1 MFIDSSI
8 STVNGKAYPRHLL
21 RETYREDGKVKHRTL
36 ANLTHSKPEEVE
48 AIRLALKHKGDL
60 AGILASAGEGGPEL
74 KQGPSIG
81 AVWVLYQL
89 ARELG
94 LVAALGSDRQGKLAL
109 WQIIARAL
117 DQGSRL
123 SAVRLAGGHAV
134 GAALGMVGFDEDD
147 LYANL
152 DWLADN
158 QADIESRLF
167 AHRKTVSAPDVFLY
181 DVTSTYL
188 EGEHNA
194 FAAFGYNRDRK
205 SGKRQIVIG
214 LLADADGRPLSIE
227 VFAGNTSDVK
237 TFSSQVSKAA
247 ARFGAERVTFVG
259 DRGMIKAPQRAELGA
274 ADFHYIT
281 AITKAQ
287 IDALIGAGVLQMDLF
302 EETLAEVE
310 GEDGERYVLR
320 RNPAR
325 AAELAA
331 SRQDKLARLQTAA
344 EAANTYLNE
353 HPTRGGEDA
362 TGQAE
367 GSGQDAQH
375 RQVCCVAERGAAS
388 VVTVDEAALT
398 EAARLDGC
406 YALRTDLPKTV
417 VAKEIVHDR
426 YKDLAQVEWAFR
438 DSKSVQLEMRPVY
451 LRDENRTRGHALVVM
466 LAYLMVRD
474 ATPALAR
481 HRPDR
486 AGGPR
491 PSGQPMPRRSD
502 HRRPALLPSSPD
514 ATRRRAPIVRSRRR
528 RHPRRAAP
536 RPDPRSHEAKTPT
549 TPKSEINST
558 RYRSPASFE
567 LGEHPF

>member
-1 MFIDSSI
+1 MFVDSSI
-8 STVNGKAYPRHLL
+8 STVNGKAYSRHLL

-36 ANLTHSKPEEVE
+36 ANLSQCKPEEVE

-60 AGILASAGEGGPEL
+60 VRILAESGESQTEL

-81 AVWVLYQL
+81 AVWALFQL

-109 WQIIARAL
+109 WQVIARVL

-134 GAALGMVGFDEDD
+134 GAALGTTGFDEDD

-158 QADIESRLF
+158 QAEIERRLF
-167 AHRKTVSAPDVFLY
+167 AQRKAASAPDVFLY

-237 TFSSQVSKAA
+237 TFSSQVSKAT

-287 IDALIGAGVLQMDLF
+287 IDSLIAAGVLQMDLF

-310 GEDGERYVLR
+310 SEEGERYVLR

-331 SRQDKLARLQTAA
+331 SRQDRLTKLQTAA
-344 EAANTYLNE
+344 EVANTYLNE
-353 HPTRGGEDA
+353 HPRAAVKTQLARLKARSKTLNIDKFVDITVQE
-362 TGQAE
+362 
-367 GSGQDAQH
+367 
-375 RQVCCVAERGAAS
+375 RCVIVA
-388 VVTVDEAALT
+388 VNEAALT

-406 YALRTDLPKTV
+406 YALRTDLPRAV
-417 VAKEIVHDR
+417 VAKEIVHER
-426 YKDLAQVEWAFR
+426 YKDLARVEWAFR
-438 DSKSVQLEMRPVY
+438 DFEICAARDATGLSQSREPHPRP
-451 LRDENRTRGHALVVM
+451 RPRGHAGLSHNP
-466 LAYLMVRD
+466 D
-474 ATPALAR
+474 PTPALAR
-481 HRPDR
+481 H
-486 AGGPR
+486 
-491 PSGQPMPRRSD
+491 
-502 HRRPALLPSSPD
+502 
-514 ATRRRAPIVRSRRR
+514 
-528 RHPRRAAP
+528 
-536 RPDPRSHEAKTPT
+536 
-549 TPKSEINST
+549 
-558 RYRSPASFE
+558 
-567 LGEHPF
+567 

>member
-1 MFIDSSI
+1 MFVDSSI
-8 STVNGKAYPRHLL
+8 STVNGKAYSRHLL

-36 ANLTHSKPEEVE
+36 ANLSQCKPEEVE

-60 AGILASAGEGGPEL
+60 VRILAESGESQTEL

-81 AVWVLYQL
+81 AVWALFQL

-109 WQIIARAL
+109 WQVIARVL

-134 GAALGMVGFDEDD
+134 GAALGVVGFDEND

-158 QADIESRLF
+158 QAEIESRLF
-167 AHRKTVSAPDVFLY
+167 AQRKAASAPDVFLY

-237 TFSSQVSKAA
+237 TFSSQVRKAA

-287 IDALIGAGVLQMDLF
+287 IDTLIATGVLQMDLF

-310 GEDGERYVLR
+310 SEDGERYVLR

-331 SRQDKLARLQTAA
+331 SRQDKLKTLQTAA
-344 EAANTYLNE
+344 EAANTYLSE
-353 HPTRGGEDA
+353 HPRAAAKTQLARLKARAKTLNIDKFVDIA
-362 TGQAE
+362 V
-367 GSGQDAQH
+367 QD
-375 RQVCCVAERGAAS
+375 RCVIVA
-388 VVTVDEAALT
+388 VNEAALT

-406 YALRTDLPKTV
+406 YALRTDLPRAV
-417 VAKEIVHDR
+417 VAKEIVHER
-426 YKDLAQVEWAFR
+426 YKDLARVEWAFR

-451 LRDENRTRGHALVVM
+451 LRAENRTRGHALVVM
-466 LAYLMVRD
+466 LAYLITQTLRQRWRD
-474 ATPALAR
+474 IDLTVQEGLDRLAGLCLLEVSL
-481 HRPDR
+481 
-486 AGGPR
+486 GGR
-491 PSGQPMPRRSD
+491 PSYHQVPTPRD
-502 HRRPALLPSSPD
+502 DVRRLFDAAGVEIPAALPLAPTRV
-514 ATRRRAPIVRSRRR
+514 ATKRKLPQRRKV
-528 RHPRRAAP
+528 
-536 RPDPRSHEAKTPT
+536 K
-549 TPKSEINST
+549 
-558 RYRSPASFE
+558 
-567 LGEHPF
+567 

>member
-1 MFIDSSI
+1 MFVDSSV
-8 STVNGKAYPRHLL
+8 TRLNGKTYARHLL
-21 RETYREDGKVKHRTL
+21 RETYREEGKVKHRTL
-36 ANLTHSKPEEVE
+36 ANLTHCKPEEVE

-60 AGILASAGEGGPEL
+60 GRILASAGEGGPEL

-81 AVWVLYQL
+81 AVWFLSQL

-94 LVAALGSDRQGKLAL
+94 VVAALGSDREGKLAL
-109 WQIIARAL
+109 WQVIARAF

-147 LYANL
+147 LYGNL

-158 QADIESRLF
+158 QAEIESRLF
-167 AHRKTVSAPDVFLY
+167 AQREAASAPDVFLY

-227 VFAGNTSDVK
+227 VFPGNTSDVK
-237 TFSSQVSKAA
+237 TFSSQLMKAA

-259 DRGMIKAPQRAELGA
+259 DRGMIKAPQRAEIGA
-274 ADFHYIT
+274 AGFHYIT

-287 IDALIGAGVLQMDLF
+287 IDALIAAGVLQMDLF

-310 GEDGERYVLR
+310 GLNGERYVLR

-325 AAELAA
+325 AEELAA
-331 SRQDKLARLQTAA
+331 SRADKLKTLRAAA
-344 EAANTYLNE
+344 EAANAYLNE
-353 HPTRGGEDA
+353 HPRAAVKTQIARLEAKSKTLHLDKFVA
-362 TGQAE
+362 LAEQA
-367 GSGQDAQH
+367 
-375 RQVCCVAERGAAS
+375 RRIFVAA
-388 VVTVDEAALT
+388 DEPAWI

-417 VAKEIVHDR
+417 VDKQIVHDR

-438 DSKSVQLEMRPVY
+438 DSKTVQLEMRPVY
-451 LRDENRTRGHALVVM
+451 LRDENRTRGHAVVVM
-466 LAYLMVRD
+466 LAYLLTQALRQRWRD
-474 ATPALAR
+474 IDLTVQEGLDRLASLCLVEVII
-481 HRPDR
+481 
-486 AGGPR
+486 GGR
-491 PSGQPMPRRSD
+491 PSYNQVPTPRDDVRQLFEAAAVAIPAALPLAPPRVATKQKLPQ
-502 HRRPALLPSSPD
+502 RRN
-514 ATRRRAPIVRSRRR
+514 V
-528 RHPRRAAP
+528 
-536 RPDPRSHEAKTPT
+536 K
-549 TPKSEINST
+549 
-558 RYRSPASFE
+558 
-567 LGEHPF
+567 

>member
-1 MFIDSSI
+1 MFVDSSV
-8 STVNGKAYPRHLL
+8 TRLNGKTYARHLL

-36 ANLTHSKPEEVE
+36 ANLTHCKPEEVE

-60 AGILASAGEGGPEL
+60 GRMLASAGESGPEL
-74 KQGPSIG
+74 KQGPSVG
-81 AVWVLYQL
+81 AVWVLSQL

-94 LVAALGSDRQGKLAL
+94 VVAALGSDRQGKLAL
-109 WQIIARAL
+109 WQIIARVL

-134 GAALGMVGFDEDD
+134 GAALGMVGFDEDG
-147 LYANL
+147 LYDNL

-158 QADIESRLF
+158 QAEIESRLF
-167 AHRKTVSAPDVFLY
+167 AQREPASAPDVFLY

-227 VFAGNTSDVK
+227 VFKGNTPDVK
-237 TFSSQVSKAA
+237 TFSSQVNKAA

-259 DRGMIKAPQRAELGA
+259 DRGMIKAPQRAEITA
-274 ADFHYIT
+274 AGFHYIT

-287 IDALIGAGVLQMDLF
+287 IDGLIAAGVLQMDLF
-302 EETLAEVE
+302 EDALAEVE
-310 GEDGERYVLR
+310 GLDGERYVVR

-325 AAELAA
+325 AEELAA
-331 SRQDKLARLQTAA
+331 SRADKLTTLHTSAETANA
-344 EAANTYLNE
+344 YLNE
-353 HPTRGGEDA
+353 HPRAAAKTQLARLKAKSETLGLDKVV
-362 TGQAE
+362 Q
-367 GSGQDAQH
+367 
-375 RQVCCVAERGAAS
+375 VAEQERRV
-388 VVTVDEAALT
+388 VVTVDEAALA

-417 VAKEIVHDR
+417 VGKEIVHDR
-426 YKDLAQVEWAFR
+426 YKDLAHVEWTFR

-466 LAYLMVRD
+466 LAYLLVHALRQRWRD
-474 ATPALAR
+474 IDLTVQEGLDRLASLCVVEVII
-481 HRPDR
+481 
-486 AGGPR
+486 GGR
-491 PSGQPMPRRSD
+491 PSYNQVPTPRDDVRQLFEAAGVAI
-502 HRRPALLPSSPD
+502 PAALPLDPARV
-514 ATRRRAPIVRSRRR
+514 ATRQTLPQRRK
-528 RHPRRAAP
+528 
-536 RPDPRSHEAKTPT
+536 AK
-549 TPKSEINST
+549 
-558 RYRSPASFE
+558 
-567 LGEHPF
+567 

>member
-1 MFIDSSI
+1 MVYSVAIVFVDSSI
-8 STVNGKAYPRHLL
+8 TRLNGKAYARHLL

-36 ANLTHSKPEEVE
+36 ANLTHCKPEEVE

-60 AGILASAGEGGPEL
+60 GRMLASAVEGGPEL
-74 KQGPSIG
+74 KQGPSVG
-81 AVWVLYQL
+81 AVWVLGQL

-94 LVAALGSDRQGKLAL
+94 VVAALGSERQGKLAL
-109 WQIIARAL
+109 WQVIARVL

-134 GAALGMVGFDEDD
+134 GAALGAVGFDEDD

-167 AHRKTVSAPDVFLY
+167 ARREAASAPDVFLY

-214 LLADADGRPLSIE
+214 LMADADGRPLSIE
-227 VFAGNTSDVK
+227 VFKGNTSDVK
-237 TFSSQVSKAA
+237 TFSSQVNKAA
-247 ARFGAERVTFVG
+247 ARFGAGRVTFVG
-259 DRGMIKAPQRAELGA
+259 DRGMIKAPQRAEIGA
-274 ADFHYIT
+274 AGFHYIT

-287 IDALIGAGVLQMDLF
+287 VDALIAAGVLRMDLF
-302 EETLAEVE
+302 EETLAEVD
-310 GEDGERYVLR
+310 GLDGERYVLR

-325 AAELAA
+325 AEELAA
-331 SRQDKLARLQTAA
+331 SRADKLNTLRVSAEAASAYLNDHPRAAAQTQLARLKAKSKA
-344 EAANTYLNE
+344 LHLDKFVA
-353 HPTRGGEDA
+353 
-362 TGQAE
+362 
-367 GSGQDAQH
+367 
-375 RQVCCVAERGAAS
+375 VAEQERRV
-388 VVTVDEAALT
+388 VVTVDEAALA

-438 DSKSVQLEMRPVY
+438 DQKTVQLEMRPVY
-451 LRDENRTRGHALVVM
+451 LRNENRTRGHALVVM
-466 LAYLMVRD
+466 LAYLMTQALRQRWRD
-474 ATPALAR
+474 IDLTVQEGLDRLASLCVVELII
-481 HRPDR
+481 
-486 AGGPR
+486 AGR
-491 PSGQPMPRRSD
+491 PSYNQVPTPRDDVRQLFEAAD
-502 HRRPALLPSSPD
+502 VALPAALPLAPATVATNQKLPLRRK
-514 ATRRRAPIVRSRRR
+514 
-528 RHPRRAAP
+528 
-536 RPDPRSHEAKTPT
+536 EK
-549 TPKSEINST
+549 
-558 RYRSPASFE
+558 
-567 LGEHPF
+567 

>member
-1 MFIDSSI
+1 MFVDSSI
-8 STVNGKAYPRHLL
+8 STVNGKTYPRHLL

-36 ANLTHSKPEEVE
+36 ANLTHCKPEEVE

-60 AGILASAGEGGPEL
+60 AGILASVGEGGLEL

-94 LVAALGSDRQGKLAL
+94 LVAALGSDRHGKLAL

-134 GAALGMVGFDEDD
+134 GAALGMIGFDEDD

-167 AHRKTVSAPDVFLY
+167 AQRKAVSAPDVFLY

-227 VFAGNTSDVK
+227 VFPGNTSDVK

-281 AITKAQ
+281 AITKAE

-331 SRQDKLARLQTAA
+331 SREDKLARLRTAA

-353 HPTRGGEDA
+353 HPRAAAKTQLARLKARAKTLNIDKFVG
-362 TGQAE
+362 
-367 GSGQDAQH
+367 
-375 RQVCCVAERGAAS
+375 VAEQERRV
-388 VVTVDEAALT
+388 VVTVDEAALN

-406 YALRTDLPKTV
+406 YALRTDLPKALI
-417 VAKEIVHDR
+417 AKEIVHDR
-426 YKDLAQVEWAFR
+426 YKDLAHVEWAFR

-466 LAYLMVRD
+466 LAYLLVQALRQHWRD
-474 ATPALAR
+474 IDLTVQEGLDRLASLCLVEVII
-481 HRPDR
+481 
-486 AGGPR
+486 GGR
-491 PSGQPMPRRSD
+491 PSYHQVPTPRD
-502 HRRPALLPSSPD
+502 DVRRLFEAAGVAIPTALPLAPAQVATKRKLPQ
-514 ATRRRAPIVRSRRR
+514 RRKV
-528 RHPRRAAP
+528 
-536 RPDPRSHEAKTPT
+536 K
-549 TPKSEINST
+549 
-558 RYRSPASFE
+558 
-567 LGEHPF
+567 

>member
-1 MFIDSSI
+1 MFVDSSV
-8 STVNGKAYPRHLL
+8 TRLNGKTYARHLL

-36 ANLTHSKPEEVE
+36 ANLTHCKPEEVE
-48 AIRLALKHKGDL
+48 AIRLALKYKEDL
-60 AGILASAGEGGPEL
+60 GPILASAVEGGPEL
-74 KQGPSIG
+74 RQGPSVG
-81 AVWVLYQL
+81 AVWVLAQL

-94 LVAALGSDRQGKLAL
+94 VVAALGSSREGKLAL
-109 WQIIARAL
+109 WQVIARVL

-134 GAALGMVGFDEDD
+134 GAALGTVGFDEDD

-167 AHRKTVSAPDVFLY
+167 AQRDAASAHDVFLY
-181 DVTSTYL
+181 GVTSTYL

-227 VFAGNTSDVK
+227 VFPGNTSDVK
-237 TFSSQVSKAA
+237 TFSSQLNKAA
-247 ARFGAERVTFVG
+247 AQFGAERVTFVG
-259 DRGMIKAPQRAELGA
+259 DRGMIKAPQRAEIGA
-274 ADFHYIT
+274 AGFHYIT

-287 IDALIGAGVLQMDLF
+287 IDALIAAGVLQMDLF

-310 GEDGERYVLR
+310 GRDGERYVLR

-325 AAELAA
+325 AEELAA
-331 SRQDKLARLQTAA
+331 SRADKLKTLRAA
-344 EAANTYLNE
+344 AGAADAYLNE
-353 HPTRGGEDA
+353 HPKAAAKTQLARLKDRAHTLGLDKFV
-362 TGQAE
+362 QFAE
-367 GSGQDAQH
+367 Q
-375 RQVCCVAERGAAS
+375 ERRVF
-388 VVTVDEAALT
+388 VVVDEAALT

-417 VAKEIVHDR
+417 VAKEIVHAR

-438 DSKSVQLEMRPVY
+438 DSKTVQLETRPVY

-466 LAYLMVRD
+466 LADPMTQALRQRRRD
-474 ATPALAR
+474 IDLTVQEGSTAWPALPHPAN
-481 HRPDR
+481 
-486 AGGPR
+486 
-491 PSGQPMPRRSD
+491 
-502 HRRPALLPSSPD
+502 HRRPVRLPSSSD
-514 ATRRRAPIVRSRRR
+514 AARRRAPIVRSRRR
-528 RHPRRAAP
+528 RRRAASSSGT
-536 RPDPRSHEAKTPT
+536 RSHETKPPT
-549 TPKSEINST
+549 TQKS
-558 RYRSPASFE
+558 
-567 LGEHPF
+567 